1 VGILDQ
7 VGAILK
13 QYQSGEA
20 GAPGGTAGAAETVVA
35 DFDHVASAVPTN
47 TLADGIAHAMRSGAT
62 PDFGAAVS
70 SLFAQGNPAQ
80 RSAMLST
87 LVAACGPAAQR
98 ILAGAG
104 AGAVPGAGAAA
115 SAGAADST
123 GVPAEQVTEVHPS
136 TVQELANHAQSQDPG
151 IVDKMSAFYAQ
162 HPTLVKGL
170 GAVALATVMSRV
182 SQQHRA

>member
-13 QYQSGEA
+13 QYQTGSTG
-20 GAPGGTAGAAETVVA
+20 AGAAGTTPPTETVVA
-35 DFDHVASAVPTN
+35 DFDHVASAVPQN
-47 TLADGIAHAMRSGAT
+47 TLADGIAHAMRSDAT
-62 PDFGAAVS
+62 PAFGSMVS
-70 SLFAQGNPAQ
+70 SLFSQANPAQ

-98 ILAGAG
+98 ILGGAG
-104 AGAVPGAGAAA
+104 VGAPGAPAT
-115 SAGAADST
+115 ST
-123 GVPAEQVTEVHPS
+123 GTPMVEDVHPAA
-136 TVQELANHAQSQDPG
+136 VEELANQAHSQDPS
-151 IVDKMSAFYAQ
+151 IIDKMSGFYAQ

>member
-13 QYQSGEA
+13 QYQTGGA
-20 GAPGGTAGAAETVVA
+20 APGAAGTTPATETVVA

-47 TLADGIAHAMRSGAT
+47 TLADGIAHAMRSDAT
-62 PDFGAAVS
+62 PEFGTMVS
-70 SLFAQGNPAQ
+70 SLFSQANPAQ

-98 ILAGAG
+98 ILGGMGAPAAAAGAS
-104 AGAVPGAGAAA
+104 GAVP
-115 SAGAADST
+115 DST
-123 GVPAEQVTEVHPS
+123 GAPTEPVQDVHPAA
-136 TVQELANHAQSQDPG
+136 VEALANHAVGQDPS
-151 IVDKMSAFYAQ
+151 IIDKMSGFYAQ

>member
-1 VGILDQ
+1 MGILDQ

-13 QYQSGEA
+13 QYQTGSTAG
-20 GAPGGTAGAAETVVA
+20 GAPGTTPATETVVA
-35 DFDHVASAVPTN
+35 DFDHVASAVPPN
-47 TLADGIAHAMRSGAT
+47 TLADGIAHAMRSDAT
-62 PDFGAAVS
+62 PAFGTMVS
-70 SLFAQGNPAQ
+70 SLFSQANPAQ

-98 ILAGAG
+98 ILSGAG
-104 AGAVPGAGAAA
+104 VGTAAPGAGAT
-115 SAGAADST
+115 ST
-123 GVPAEQVTEVHPS
+123 GTPMVEDVHPAA
-136 TVQELANHAQSQDPG
+136 VEALANHAQNQDPS
-151 IVDKMSAFYAQ
+151 IIDKMSGFYAQ

>member
-13 QYQSGEA
+13 QYQTGSTGA
-20 GAPGGTAGAAETVVA
+20 AAPGTTPPTETVVA
-35 DFDHVASAVPTN
+35 DFDHVASAVPQN
-47 TLADGIAHAMRSGAT
+47 TLADGIAHAMRSDAT
-62 PDFGAAVS
+62 PEFGTMVS
-70 SLFAQGNPAQ
+70 SLFSQANPAQ

-98 ILAGAG
+98 ILGGAG
-104 AGAVPGAGAAA
+104 AGAPGAPAT
-115 SAGAADST
+115 ST
-123 GVPAEQVTEVHPS
+123 GTPMVEDVHPAA
-136 TVQELANHAQSQDPG
+136 VEALANHAQSQDPS
-151 IVDKMSAFYAQ
+151 IIDKMSGFYAQ

-182 SQQHRA
+182 SQQHGRA